1 MTYAPAEPPVKVG
14 ERLARQIIEEI
25 AAAGWPIGTVLGTE
39 PELIERYGVSRN
51 AFREAVR
58 ILEHL
63 DSARMREG
71 RGGGLMVTE
80 PRPEPLTHAAAIY
93 LRYRQVDIHDLYSAR
108 VSLEVDLV
116 ARATQAMDADRE
128 ATLRGVLASET
139 SDAPDELL
147 LHTSDLHVAISH
159 AAANEPLALF
169 LHTLISLS
177 DEYSRPKVTRSA
189 RDMRRRRADSH
200 RAHEAIVEA
209 MIAGD
214 ADTAVRRMRTHLAA
228 VEDWMPR

>member
-1 MTYAPAEPPVKVG
+1 MTDAPLEPPVKVG
-14 ERLARQIIEEI
+14 ERLARQIIDEI

-39 PELIERYGVSRN
+39 PELIERYGVSRP

-80 PRPEPLTHAAAIY
+80 PRPGPLTHAAAIY

-108 VSLEVDLV
+108 VSLEADLV
-116 ARATQAMDADRE
+116 LRATKAMDAERE
-128 ATLRGVLASET
+128 ATLRAVLASEV
-139 SDAPDELL
+139 DPEPGEPV
-147 LHTSDLHVAISH
+147 HHISDLHIAIAH
-159 AAANEPLALF
+159 AASNEPLALF

-177 DEYSRPKVTRSA
+177 DEYSRPKVKRSA
-189 RDMRRRRADSH
+189 KDMRTRRHDSH
-200 RAHEAIVEA
+200 LAHEAIVEA

-214 ADTAVRRMRTHLAA
+214 ADTAVRRMRSHLGA
-228 VEDWMPR
+228 VEDWMPQ

>member
-1 MTYAPAEPPVKVG
+1 MKAAPAEPPVKVG

-71 RGGGLMVTE
+71 RGGGLVVTE

-93 LRYRQVDIHDLYSAR
+93 LRYRRVDIHDLYSAR
-108 VSLEVDLV
+108 ISLEADLV
-116 ARATQAMDADRE
+116 ERATEAMDADRE
-128 ATLRGVLASET
+128 ATLRAALASEL
-139 SDAPDELL
+139 SEAPDELL
-147 LHTSDLHVAISH
+147 HHTSDIHVAISH
-159 AAANEPLALF
+159 TAANEPLALF

-189 RDMRRRRADSH
+189 EDMRTRRADSH

-209 MIAGD
+209 MVAGD
-214 ADTAVRRMRTHLAA
+214 AETAVRRMRSHLGAI
-228 VEDWMPR
+228 EDWMPQ

>member
-1 MTYAPAEPPVKVG
+1 M
-14 ERLARQIIEEI
+14 
-25 AAAGWPIGTVLGTE
+25 
-39 PELIERYGVSRN
+39 
-51 AFREAVR
+51 R

-80 PRPEPLTHAAAIY
+80 PRPEPLTQAAAIY

-108 VSLEVDLV
+108 ISLEIDLV
-116 ARATQAMDADRE
+116 ERATKAMDAEGE
-128 ATLRGVLASET
+128 ASLRAVLASEV
-139 SDAPDELL
+139 SDTPDELL
-147 LHTSDLHVAISH
+147 HHASDLHIAISH
-159 AAANEPLALF
+159 AARNEPLALF

-189 RDMRRRRADSH
+189 RDMRKRRQDSH

-209 MIAGD
+209 MVAGD
-214 ADTAVRRMRTHLAA
+214 TDTAVRRMRSHLGA
-228 VEDWMPR
+228 VEDWMPSGPARTR

>member
-1 MTYAPAEPPVKVG
+1 MTDGPADPPVKVG

-25 AAAGWPIGTVLGTE
+25 ADAGWPIGQVLGTE
-39 PELIERYGVSRN
+39 PELLERYGVSRN

-93 LRYRQVDIHDLYSAR
+93 LRYRQVDVHDLYSAR

-116 ARATQAMDADRE
+116 ERATKAMNADRE
-128 ATLRGVLASET
+128 AELRAVLVAED
-139 SDAPDELL
+139 SDTPHELL
-147 LHTSDLHVAISH
+147 HHTSDLHVAISQ
-159 AAANEPLALF
+159 AADNEPLALF

-177 DEYSRPKVTRSA
+177 DEYSRPKVKRSA
-189 RDMRRRRADSH
+189 KDMERRRKDSH
-200 RAHEAIVEA
+200 RAHKAIVAA
-209 MIAGD
+209 MVAGD
-214 ADTAVRRMRTHLAA
+214 ADTATRRMRTHLSAI
-228 VEDWMPR
+228 EDWMPH